1 MKRVRN
7 VLLATLMSVLVFS
20 MSAPSAMAASETRV
34 DSSSEVVS
42 ISLVPD
48 SDIAMARLKLEDKG
62 PDESNGMLV
71 LEVWGKETDG
81 TPYVERTYK
90 SIEPAMLR
98 SFDTV
103 RYVNEKSYGATGKV
117 RVAASFEFDKN
128 NRTVYVLTVD
138 GDLIDP
144 AGISGTRNEKK
155 RTVFEGG
162 EKAKAEYSIEVNR
175 NLGGWA
181 RYHVG
186 ITCNYKGEK
195 VLF

>member
-1 MKRVRN
+1 MKRVKN

-20 MSAPSAMAASETRV
+20 MSAPLAMAASETRV

-48 SDIAMARLKLEDKG
+48 SDIAMERLKLEDKG
-62 PDESNGMLV
+62 PDVSNGMLV

-117 RVAASFEFDKN
+117 RVHKESAS
-128 NRTVYVLTVD
+128 RRY
-138 GDLIDP
+138 
-144 AGISGTRNEKK
+144 SK
-155 RTVFEGG
+155 RPN
-162 EKAKAEYSIEVNR
+162 KY
-175 NLGGWA
+175 
-181 RYHVG
+181 
-186 ITCNYKGEK
+186 
-195 VLF
+195 